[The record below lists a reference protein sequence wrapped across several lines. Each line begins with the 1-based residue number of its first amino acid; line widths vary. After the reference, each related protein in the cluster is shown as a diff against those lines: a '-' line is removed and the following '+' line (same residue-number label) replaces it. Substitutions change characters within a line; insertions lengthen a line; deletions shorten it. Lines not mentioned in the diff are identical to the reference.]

1 MSVAPDRGFR
11 PYLLIERLG
20 DPARAIYR
28 ERMTSSAFDLSG
40 YFARIGHDGPHT
52 PTLETVRAIQ
62 LRHAQAIPFENLN
75 PLLGLPVKLD
85 LDSLQQKLV
94 RSRRGGYCFE
104 HNTLFGQALKALGF
118 RVVGLA
124 GRVVWNQ
131 PNPAVTPPR
140 SHMVLR
146 VELEDGPYLADV
158 GFGMSPTGPLRLMPD
173 IEQQTPHEPFRLLRD
188 GEQFTLQCKLLDKWA
203 SFYRFEL
210 HPQEPIDYEVANH
223 YVSTWPTSH
232 FVNSLIAARAM
243 PEGRYGL
250 RDNRLSIHRLG
261 GASEQRVL
269 AGATEVSAVL
279 REFFGIVVPDEAA
292 FGAKLARLNWP
303 DFRTG

>member
-1 MSVAPDRGFR
+1 
-11 PYLLIERLG
+11 
-20 DPARAIYR
+20 
-28 ERMTSSAFDLSG
+28 MTSDAFDLSA
-40 YFARIGHDGPHT
+40 YFARIGYDGPRA
-52 PTLETVRAIQ
+52 PTLETLRAIQ
-62 LRHAQAIPFENLN
+62 LRHAQTIPFENLN

-104 HNTLFGQALKALGF
+104 HNTLFGEALKALGF
-118 RVVGLA
+118 RVTGLA

-131 PNPAVTPPR
+131 PYGTTTPPR

-158 GFGMSPTGPLRLMPD
+158 GFGMSPTGPLRLQSD
-173 IEQQTPHEPFRLLRD
+173 IEQRTPHEPFRLLRD

-232 FVNSLIAARAM
+232 FVNSLIAARAI

-250 RDNRLSIHRLG
+250 RDNRLSIHRMG

-269 AGATEVSAVL
+269 ASTAEVNATL
-279 REFFGIVVPDEAA
+279 RELFGIVVPDEAA
-292 FGAKLARLNWP
+292 FAAKLARLNWP
-303 DFRTG
+303 DFTVS

>member
-1 MSVAPDRGFR
+1 
-11 PYLLIERLG
+11 
-20 DPARAIYR
+20 
-28 ERMTSSAFDLSG
+28 MTSDAFDLSA
-40 YFARIGHDGPHT
+40 YFARIGYDGPRA
-52 PTLETVRAIQ
+52 PTLETLRAIQ
-62 LRHAQAIPFENLN
+62 LRHAQTIPFENLN

-104 HNTLFGQALKALGF
+104 HNTLFGEALKALGF
-118 RVVGLA
+118 RVTGLA

-131 PNPAVTPPR
+131 PYGTTTPPR

-158 GFGMSPTGPLRLMPD
+158 GFGMSPTGPLRFQPD
-173 IEQQTPHEPFRLLRD
+173 IEQRTPHEPFRLLRD

-232 FVNSLIAARAM
+232 FVNSLIAARAI

-250 RDNRLSIHRLG
+250 RDNRLSIHRMG

-269 AGATEVSAVL
+269 ASTAEVNATL
-279 REFFGIVVPDEAA
+279 RELFGIVVPDEAA
-292 FGAKLARLNWP
+292 FAAKLARLNWP
-303 DFRTG
+303 DFTVS